1 MKIKKIL
8 IVASNYNNE
17 INNGLKSYALN
28 QLKDQEWIKT
38 FLIEVPGSFEIPSI
52 IEKYIK
58 KFDGFIALGCII
70 RGETNNFN
78 LISKSITDAL
88 MYLSIKH
95 KKPIGNGLI
104 TCFNKKQALA
114 RRKKGKEAALAVQ
127 KILSIKIKKLT

>member
-1 MKIKKIL
+1 MKTKKIL
-8 IVASNYNNE
+8 IVASNYDNE
-17 INNGLKSYALN
+17 INNGLKSYAFN
-28 QLKDQEWIKT
+28 QLKDQKWIKT

-70 RGETNNFN
+70 KGETNNFN

-114 RRKKGKEAALAVQ
+114 RRKK
-127 KILSIKIKKLT
+127 KKVKRQHLLCKKFYHLK

>member
-1 MKIKKIL
+1 MKTKKIL
-8 IVASNYNNE
+8 IVASNYDNE
-17 INNGLKSYALN
+17 INNGLKSYAFN
-28 QLKDQEWIKT
+28 QLKDQKWIKT

-70 RGETNNFN
+70 KGETNNFN
-78 LISKSITDAL
+78 LISKSITDSL

-127 KILSIKIKKLT
+127 KILSLKIKKLT

>member
-1 MKIKKIL
+1 MKTKKIL
-8 IVASNYNNE
+8 IVASNYDNE
-17 INNGLKSYALN
+17 INNGLKSYAFN
-28 QLKDQEWIKT
+28 QLKDQKWIKT

-58 KFDGFIALGCII
+58 KFDGFISLGCII
-70 RGETNNFN
+70 KGETNNFN

-88 MYLSIKH
+88 MYLAIKH

-127 KILSIKIKKLT
+127 KILSLKIKKLT